1 MACLT
6 LYDAKKF
13 SHETLKI
20 APKLG
25 KAKAGKSLVESA
37 QTKKFS
43 ITLNSI
49 YGNRLVSFCV
59 GLLKMAKK
67 KSGCNLN
74 NKGRNGLD
82 KSL

>member
-37 QTKKFS
+37 QT
-43 ITLNSI
+43 
-49 YGNRLVSFCV
+49 
-59 GLLKMAKK
+59 
-67 KSGCNLN
+67 
-74 NKGRNGLD
+74 
-82 KSL
+82 